1 MSSDVPPPSG
11 STSDVI
17 QEVKCPNTRNGAV
30 NLQLA
35 RCSWNRGKSPHQ
47 SGVTLSHRT
56 PRAPM
61 LDRYGFTLNFG
72 PAIGGSLHSHKCQ
85 DPTLSC
91 SPHFGEELVNEA
103 EFGLREYGHGALRI
117 SLAVLPI
124 AAPAEVRPA
133 LPLCIWDHLT
143 FDQRDKKTQK
153 AATTETGGLTAIEPS
168 LIPPPGSLTN
178 GGHLIRMRVAS
189 KGPLC

>member
-1 MSSDVPPPSG
+1 MSLRRAEDGG

-91 SPHFGEELVNEA
+91 SPQNWSMKPNSA
-103 EFGLREYGHGALRI
+103 SASTDMGLSGFRWLYCQLLHQ
-117 SLAVLPI
+117 P
-124 AAPAEVRPA
+124 
-133 LPLCIWDHLT
+133 
-143 FDQRDKKTQK
+143 K
-153 AATTETGGLTAIEPS
+153 
-168 LIPPPGSLTN
+168 
-178 GGHLIRMRVAS
+178 
-189 KGPLC
+189 